1 VPRIIAIANQKGG
14 VGKTTTAVNLASAL
28 AILGQKVLLVDADPQ
43 ANASSGLGLRQPQ
56 PNLYHVLLGDISP
69 DKVLAETRYPKLKI
83 LPSSI
88 DLIGCE
94 VELSKKKGREHLL
107 AKVLASLVNGFDYIL
122 IDCPPSLGLL
132 TVNALTSAQ
141 AVLIPLQCEYYAL
154 EGLGLLI
161 NTIRLVK
168 HNFNP
173 RLFLYGILLTMYDGR
188 NRLTKQV
195 ENEVRTH
202 FKKAVFETV
211 IPRNIRLSE
220 APSHGKPIFA
230 YDASARG
237 ARAYMAL
244 AQEILK
250 REVSLGQR

>member
-1 VPRIIAIANQKGG
+1 MPRIIAIANQKGG
-14 VGKTTTAVNLASAL
+14 VGKTTTAINLASAL

-43 ANASSGLGLRQPQ
+43 ANASSGLGLRQHQ

-69 DKVLAETRYPKLKI
+69 DEALAETRYPKLKI

-107 AKVLASLVNGFDYIL
+107 AKVLASLANGFDYIL